1 MVTLGIGAT
10 QAIETQITSPGIDL
24 LLISPGLRIC
34 SGGGG
39 GGGGGVPQ
47 PAAAA
52 ASVLLRGGGQRS
64 REIGLRLA
72 VGALAQAVLLQFLIE
87 AVVLSALG
95 GRVGTVIATVASYM
109 LSGRMAVP

>member
-34 SGGGG
+34 S
-39 GGGGGVPQ
+39 GGGVPQ

>member
-39 GGGGGVPQ
+39 GGGAPQ